1 LNDET
6 TLDENHPTL
15 KARALGAS
23 VENTLPYPYAV
34 TRRDATLYEID
45 PKHQDGVREKQI
57 LEKGSVFAVVG
68 SWNTLDEFDQRKR
81 LALLTSG
88 QFVQVRDLDPLR
100 LPKSF
105 GVLLDG
111 LRHKLPLAFTRRTG
125 SDSTPSVEVME
136 LTGTSRIIDG
146 ERHWMKT
153 DGGTIRERD
162 AALLRLRQQFP
173 SFVSKTTHFA
183 DIDLSGGSV
192 ILYEGKQPTFAT
204 VALSLPEKKP
214 DPGITYVRSKQVTLP
229 QEQSDDA
236 VNATSLRD
244 LAWVIEAGDGLLI
257 HAATHPRKF
266 RHPTSL
272 ELHPEDAKRLF
283 QWLSPEVPENWH
295 SITTA
300 EPKQE
305 GAAILLH

>member
-23 VENTLPYPYAV
+23 IENTLPYPYAV
-34 TRRDATLYEID
+34 ARRDATLYEID

-111 LRHKLPLAFTRRTG
+111 IHHKLPIAFAHRTA
-125 SDSTPSVEVME
+125 SDSTNAIEVIE
-136 LTGTSRIIDG
+136 LTGTSRLVDG
-146 ERHWMKT
+146 ERQWTKT
-153 DGGTIRERD
+153 EGGTLREKE
-162 AALLRLRQQFP
+162 ATIIRLRQEFP
-173 SFVSKTTHFA
+173 SFVTKTTHFA
-183 DIDLSGGSV
+183 DIDFSVGSV
-192 ILYEGKQPTFAT
+192 ILYEGKLPTYAT
-204 VALSLPEKKP
+204 IALSLPEKQP
-214 DPGITYVRSKQVTLP
+214 NTGISYVRSKQVTLP
-229 QEQSDDA
+229 QEKIDDSLK
-236 VNATSLRD
+236 ATTLRD
-244 LAWVIEAGDGLLI
+244 LAWVIEVDNGLLI

-266 RHPTSL
+266 HHTSSL

-283 QWLSPEVPENWH
+283 QWLAPEVPENWH
-295 SITTA
+295 SITTT